1 MALSATAH
9 ARRVRRV
16 AGAFITTGTAF
27 AAATLILIPSA
38 GASSHREAPLI
49 AGDPTVDNT
58 DVWAFTSPD
67 AQDTVTM
74 IANWAPF
81 SEPNGGPNFYPWAQ
95 GAHYDINVD
104 NDGDA
109 APDLIYRWVFTT
121 QDLRDNTFLYNN
133 GPVTSLDDE
142 NLLFRQTYDLTV
154 IDAEGTEQTLLD
166 DAPAAPSNVG
176 PASIP
181 NYAALTEQAV
191 LNLPGG
197 GKSFAG
203 QSDDAFFLDLRVFDL
218 LYGGNLTE
226 VGQDT
231 LAGYNANTLAIQVP
245 KSALALGGNA
255 EANPVIGVWSDTEKQ
270 SMQLAPGVADPTG
283 QHVQV
288 SRLGSPLINEVVVPA
303 PLKDAFN
310 GSEPVSDAGNQALL
324 DRVTTPE
331 VPQLIQS
338 IYGLPAPATPRDDL
352 VEIFL
357 TGITDKTG
365 DQINRGP
372 LNSQL
377 DNADVD
383 PGRFQPS
390 EQLRLN
396 MSTPVTAAP
405 NRLGVIGGDL
415 QGYPN
420 GRRLADDVV
429 DIEVLALQGAARG
442 EPLSAALLAGDLV
455 NTNQKPFLGSF
466 PYVATA
472 NNQAVNTTG
481 TPIGLPPGVP
491 SDSDL
496 PALPILPMGTGLGAL
511 ALIGTG
517 GLLWRRHPERTP
529 AHHSGTSA
537 VE

>member
-1 MALSATAH
+1 MALSAAARLTH
-9 ARRVRRV
+9 RRRVGV
-16 AGAFITTGTAF
+16 ALIATGTAM
-27 AAATLILIPSA
+27 AGTLLILIPSA
-38 GASSHREAPLI
+38 SASSHREAPLI

-95 GAHYDINVD
+95 GAHHDINVD

-109 APDLIYRWVFTT
+109 VPDLTYRWVFTT
-121 QDLRDNTFLYNN
+121 QDLREDTFLYNN

-142 NLLFRQTYDLTV
+142 NLLFRQTYDLLV

-166 DAPAAPSNVG
+166 DVPAAPSNVG
-176 PASIP
+176 PGSVP
-181 NYAALTEQAV
+181 NYAALTQQAV
-191 LNLPGG
+191 LDLPGG

-226 VGQDT
+226 IGQDT

-245 KSALALGGNA
+245 KSTLALGGNA

-270 SMQLAPGVADPTG
+270 SMQLAAGVADPTG
-283 QHVQV
+283 EHVQV
-288 SRLGSPLINEVVVPA
+288 SRLGNPLINEVISSL

-310 GSEPVSDAGNQALL
+310 GSQPVDDADNQALL
-324 DRVTTPE
+324 DRTVNPE
-331 VPQLIQS
+331 VPRLIQS
-338 IYGLPAPATPRDDL
+338 IYGLPAAATPRDDL

-357 TGITDKTG
+357 TGITDKSG

-383 PGRFQPS
+383 PGQFRPS
-390 EQLRLN
+390 DQLRLN
-396 MSTPVTAAP
+396 MSTPVTGVP
-405 NRLGVIGGDL
+405 NRLGVVGGDL

-420 GRRLADDVV
+420 GRRLVDDVV
-429 DIEVLALQGAARG
+429 DIEVLALQGAVRG
-442 EPLSAALLAGDLV
+442 EPLAVALAAGDVV
-455 NTNQKPFLGSF
+455 NANQKPFLGSF

-472 NNQAVNTTG
+472 NNQAVNFLG
-481 TPIGLPPGVP
+481 SGVGLPPDVP
-491 SDSDL
+491 SGSGG
-496 PALPILPMGTGLGAL
+496 PALPIPMGAGLGAL
-511 ALIGTG
+511 GLIGTG
-517 GLLWRRHPERTP
+517 VWMLRR
-529 AHHSGTSA
+529 
-537 VE
+537 